1 MKKNKILILSL
12 ILLMIFNL
20 TSCVRHT
27 FTAPP
32 DDCVDASLTA
42 NLTIKELKNLYDGS
56 QQIVEITE
64 DYIVEATVISS
75 DREGNYYKTLIV
87 QDETG
92 GISIGLDRTYVY
104 NDFPEGQKIYIKC
117 KGLHLG
123 ESGGVVSLGSTWD
136 DAGVTLF
143 GRIQGDVVIDAH
155 IIRSCVN
162 EPMEPTVLLTLD
174 QVDEKYVNTLVK
186 VENVQFVENMLDT
199 TFANSQAEKPISY
212 NLNIEDKH
220 SAVRIFRTS
229 GYCTFAMDSVPKG
242 SGTMTA
248 ILGLYNGDYQFI
260 VNKPE
265 DLVFDKERFTPGE
278 PLIVIP
284 YLKDFEDQDLNSKG
298 WTTQLPIG
306 TVNWEIG
313 DYGNYAQISNWNG
326 QSNSISE
333 AWFISPNFDLSEAL
347 MPIVSFD
354 NAMNYDGPD
363 LQAKYSTDYDGVSA
377 PSTATWTDITFTLS
391 NGNWNWK
398 NSGEI
403 ELPKGE
409 SVCVAFIYTGSSSS
423 GATWEIDNIKIR
435 DIGK

>member
-1 MKKNKILILSL
+1 MKKNRILILSL

-27 FTAPP
+27 FTPPP

-56 QQIVEITE
+56 ELIVEITE
-64 DYIVEATVISS
+64 DYIVEAIVISS
-75 DREGNYYKTLIV
+75 DKRGNYYKTLIV

-92 GISIGLDRTYVY
+92 GISIGMDRTYLY

-136 DAGVTLF
+136 DEGVTQF
-143 GRIQGDVVIDAH
+143 GRIQGDVIIDAH
-155 IIRSCVN
+155 IIKSCVN
-162 EPMEPTVLLTLD
+162 EPIEPTILQTLD

-186 VENVQFVENMLDT
+186 VERVQFAENMLDT
-199 TFANSQAEKPISY
+199 TFANSQAEIPISY
-212 NLNIEDKH
+212 NLNIEDEH
-220 SAVRIFRTS
+220 SAARIFRTS
-229 GYCTFAMDSVPKG
+229 GYCSFAMDSVPKG
-242 SGTMTA
+242 SGEMIA
-248 ILGLYNGDYQFI
+248 VLGLYNGDYQFI
-260 VNKPE
+260 VNAPE
-265 DLVFDKERFTPGE
+265 DLKFDQERFTPGE

-284 YLKDFEDQDLNSKG
+284 HLKDFEDKDLNSKG

-306 TVNWEIG
+306 TANWEIG
-313 DYGNYAQISNWNG
+313 THGNYAQITNYSDGNTA
-326 QSNSISE
+326 SE

-347 MPIVSFD
+347 IPIVSFD
-354 NAMNYDGPD
+354 NAMNYNGPD
-363 LQAKYSTDYDGVSA
+363 LQAKYSTDYDGGLPA
-377 PSTATWTDITFTLS
+377 TATWTDLTFTLS

-403 ELPKGE
+403 ELPKGT